1 MGVGKIKYFRSIKLC
16 NFSILLRL
24 VGQWFLW
31 TFLIGDF
38 VISFLNSVGGILSFS
53 SRMIRLPL
61 FQLFQN
67 YSVGWESQ
75 KLIHL
80 FTRYWSVFLI
90 FLFFFTSDGEKVF
103 LLSWMTDNFSG
114 NTQNIFW
121 FLSINQFIQLQ
132 KHFSFIIFNESLWRY
147 SCEDYWL
154 QCCCY
159 FHMKDSLT

>member
-1 MGVGKIKYFRSIKLC
+1 MGVGKIKYFCSIKYC

-90 FLFFFTSDGEKVF
+90 FLFFFTSDREKDF
-103 LLSWMTDNFSG
+103 LLSWRTDNFSG
-114 NTQNIFW
+114 EHTKHILVF
-121 FLSINQFIQLQ
+121 INQSIYSVTKTF
-132 KHFSFIIFNESLWRY
+132 FFNHL
-147 SCEDYWL
+147 
-154 QCCCY
+154 
-159 FHMKDSLT
+159 